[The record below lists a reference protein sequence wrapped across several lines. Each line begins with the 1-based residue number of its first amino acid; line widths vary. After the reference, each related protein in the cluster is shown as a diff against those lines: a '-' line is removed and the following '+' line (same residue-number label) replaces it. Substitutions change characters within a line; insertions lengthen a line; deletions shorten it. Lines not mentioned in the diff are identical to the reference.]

1 VTTGIRF
8 TTHLAQDRAAC
19 ASGSAPVLAAL
30 AAGAAA
36 LARSLAR
43 DPDPSALDA
52 LARRTFSDA
61 LAAAPLAALALPG
74 AGMAPGL
81 AGAPVAVALTPL
93 DAADDGAAGLPAG
106 TLFSLRPVLG
116 RDPAQAVLAPGRE
129 QCAAG
134 LVTYGARTVLI
145 LTHGGPAWRF
155 VLDPEAGEFRLAGR
169 AAIPPEGRHCT
180 LDAAAARH
188 WAPPV
193 RAFVEACRAGADGP
207 RGHDVTM
214 DWCASLAAGAGR
226 VLVRGGLH
234 LRPAEPRR
242 AAAGTV
248 SLVHAAAAVAGV
260 VEAAGGRAGDGAG
273 RRILDLAAG
282 DLDAR
287 TPLAFGSPA
296 EVARLEAFCG
306 GEAAEGRFPLFAARG
321 LLRA

>member
-1 VTTGIRF
+1 MTTGIRL

-36 LARSLAR
+36 LVRCLAR
-43 DPDPSALDA
+43 DPEPSDLDA
-52 LARRTFSDA
+52 LARRTFADA
-61 LAAAPLAALALPG
+61 LAAAPLAALSLPGALPG
-74 AGMAPGL
+74 AGVAPGL
-81 AGAPVAVALTPL
+81 AGTPVAVALTPL
-93 DAADDGAAGLPAG
+93 DAPDDGAAGLPAG

-180 LDAAAARH
+180 LDPAAARH
-188 WAPPV
+188 WAAPV
-193 RAFVEACRAGADGP
+193 RAFVEACRAGSDGP

-226 VLVRGGLH
+226 VLARGGLH

-260 VEAAGGRAGDGAG
+260 VEAAGGRV
-273 RRILDLAAG
+273 R
-282 DLDAR
+282 
-287 TPLAFGSPA
+287 
-296 EVARLEAFCG
+296 
-306 GEAAEGRFPLFAARG
+306 LFAARG